1 MAAPNII
8 AATSIYGRS
17 ATTYLTTASATE
29 ILSNTDASGAVFKVN
44 MIIVAN
50 VDGTN
55 AADITVAYYSED
67 NLGGVPTEIIQ
78 AKSIGAKENLVVID
92 KNTALYLEE
101 NRSIGATASAG
112 GDLKVIV
119 SYEEIS

>member
-29 ILSNTDASGAVFKVN
+29 ILSNTDASGVVFKVN
-44 MIIVAN
+44 TIIVAN
-50 VDGTN
+50 VDGSS

-67 NLGGVPTEIIQ
+67 NLGGTPTEIIQ
-78 AKSIGAKENLVVID
+78 LKTIGANENLVIID

-119 SYEEIS
+119 SYEEIG

>member
-17 ATTYLTTASATE
+17 ATTSLTTASATE
-29 ILSNTDASGAVFKVN
+29 ILSNTDASGVVFKVN
-44 MIIVAN
+44 MIVVAN

-55 AADITVAYYSED
+55 PADITVAYYSED
-67 NLGGVPTEIIQ
+67 NLGGTPTEIIQ
-78 AKSIGAKENLVVID
+78 AKSIGA
-92 KNTALYLEE
+92 
-101 NRSIGATASAG
+101 TASTG

-119 SYEEIS
+119 SYEEIG

>member
-29 ILSNTDASGAVFKVN
+29 VLSNTDASGVVFKVN
-44 MIIVAN
+44 TIIVAN
-50 VDGTN
+50 VDGSS

-67 NLGGVPTEIIQ
+67 NLGGTPTEIIQ
-78 AKSIGAKENLVVID
+78 LKTIGANENLVIID

-101 NRSIGATASAG
+101 NRSIGATASTG

-119 SYEEIS
+119 SYEEIG

>member
-29 ILSNTDASGAVFKVN
+29 VLSNTDASGVVFKVN
-44 MIIVAN
+44 TIIVAN
-50 VDGTN
+50 VDGSS

-67 NLGGVPTEIIQ
+67 NLGGTPTEIIQ
-78 AKSIGAKENLVVID
+78 LKTIGANENLVIID

-119 SYEEIS
+119 SYEEIG

>member
-17 ATTYLTTASATE
+17 ATTSLTTASATE
-29 ILSNTDASGAVFKVN
+29 ILSNTDASGVVFKVN
-44 MIIVAN
+44 MIVVAN

-55 AADITVAYYSED
+55 PADITVAYYSED
-67 NLGGVPTEIIQ
+67 NLGGTPTEIIQ
-78 AKSIGAKENLVVID
+78 LKTIGANENLVIID

-101 NRSIGATASAG
+101 NRSIGATASTG

-119 SYEEIS
+119 SYEEIG

>member
-29 ILSNTDASGAVFKVN
+29 ILSNTDASGVVFKVN
-44 MIIVAN
+44 MIVVAN
-50 VDGTN
+50 VDGSS

-67 NLGGVPTEIIQ
+67 NLGGTPTEIIQ
-78 AKSIGAKENLVVID
+78 AKSIGANENLVIID

-119 SYEEIS
+119 SYEEIG